1 MGRTTSSKDDTDR
14 DAAVAASH
22 ASTGGVMTL
31 SFVVVVVEGV
41 EAGVVE
47 VEEGL
52 SKLAN
57 GMPLFIFSP
66 PFFTSLPSPFFTHVR
81 PWRMVACCFLQV
93 WQVGLLAQPFA
104 E

>member
-31 SFVVVVVEGV
+31 SFVVVVVGGV
-41 EAGVVE
+41 EAGTVE
-47 VEEGL
+47 VEEDL
-52 SKLAN
+52 SNLAN
-57 GMPLFIFSP
+57 GMPLFVFSP

-81 PWRMVACCFLQV
+81 PWRMVACFCLQV
-93 WQVGLLAQPFA
+93 
-104 E
+104 